1 LLLQDFTFLHLE
13 TLRTSLADA
22 TSSENVQ
29 HQSSQERT
37 SARQRR
43 RLADQAKL
51 SPSKPSLLMGH
62 GVAAGMI
69 SRGDARDQ
77 DRDLEVKAREAK
89 IDEHGAASEIEHKSP
104 SGPAL
109 RRPLESAEQ
118 LGDISP
124 ISTALSS
131 TGTIPQLFLF
141 CFIAV

>member
-1 LLLQDFTFLHLE
+1 M
-13 TLRTSLADA
+13 S
-22 TSSENVQ
+22 
-29 HQSSQERT
+29 
-37 SARQRR
+37 
-43 RLADQAKL
+43 
-51 SPSKPSLLMGH
+51 H

-141 CFIAV
+141 CLITRKYVCFQHICVIDAVCN